1 MLTTLTDSQ
10 TDGQTAVLT
19 TGDKKSSL
27 ELEAFVTIRS
37 FLPRNNLVSRAVE
50 ILLEPFAWS

>member
-1 MLTTLTDSQ
+1 MTDSQ
-10 TDGQTAVLT
+10 TNGQTAVST